1 MQRLAAT
8 EEDSIGAVVYV
19 DLEPRGVD
27 SALAALRARLL
38 TIQPTARMLER
49 MPLINGSRVLVEI
62 EDPMALGL
70 FRSWFLTSALKG
82 PMGEALSRLF
92 QPLGGHA
99 LLLGAHY
106 ICPRVTEY
114 EPRILPQAAHTDVD
128 TRGEVFAIGAHLLG
142 EHMNTLLDPLAA
154 LDSNGEVRGA
164 SGFRQA
170 ATSIFAFETAAVHA
184 GPGTPHVPGPYPRFL
199 TNRVF
204 FLICAADLDPTKIV
218 KHRADNGLRGRF
230 SLTIDLQ

>member
-1 MQRLAAT
+1 
-8 EEDSIGAVVYV
+8 
-19 DLEPRGVD
+19 
-27 SALAALRARLL
+27 
-38 TIQPTARMLER
+38 MLER

-62 EDPMALGL
+62 EDPMGL
-70 FRSWFLTSALKG
+70 DLFGSWLLTSAMRG
-82 PMGEALSRLF
+82 PMREALRRLF

-114 EPRILPQAAHTDVD
+114 EPRILPQTPHTDVD
-128 TRGEVFAIGAHLLG
+128 AKGEVFAIGVHLLG

-170 ATSIFAFETAAVHA
+170 ATSVFAFDTAAVHA
-184 GPGTPHVPGPYPRFL
+184 GPGIPHVPGPYPRFL

-204 FLICAADLDPTKIV
+204 FLLCAADLDPAKIV
-218 KHRADNGLRGRF
+218 RHRADNGLSGQR
-230 SLTIDLQ
+230 SLAIDLQ